1 MISET
6 RFFNLITDILW
17 TKKEQVKGYDSSIH
31 NENEGR
37 RKGEDLWLEL
47 WYKEMARRQMEN
59 DLKDKVVQVS
69 Q

>member
-1 MISET
+1 MIRET

-17 TKKEQVKGYDSSIH
+17 TKKEQGKCYDSSIH
-31 NENEGR
+31 NENEGI

-47 WYKEMARRQMEN
+47 WYKEMARRQIEN